1 MNDPI
6 SGLFAKNSAQ
16 NLATS
21 ALPCAPVLPDTRT
34 RRRGGLVT
42 RRRALRLARH

>member
-6 SGLFAKNSAQ
+6 SGLFAKNSSM

-21 ALPCAPVLPDTRT
+21 ALPCAPVRQDERARRLVGRVTLRRL
-34 RRRGGLVT
+34 RRR
-42 RRRALRLARH
+42 